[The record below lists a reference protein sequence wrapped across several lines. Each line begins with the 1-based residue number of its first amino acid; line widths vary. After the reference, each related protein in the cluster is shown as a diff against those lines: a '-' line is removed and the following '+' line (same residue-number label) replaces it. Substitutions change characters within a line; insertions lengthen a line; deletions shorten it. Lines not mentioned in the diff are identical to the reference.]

1 MLPEA
6 YFCQMKVSGFTFV
19 RNAIKYDYPIV
30 ESIQSLLPLVDEYIV
45 CIGNSDDETVE
56 LIQSISSPK
65 IKIIH
70 SVWDDNLR
78 EGGRVLAVET
88 DKAKAAV
95 AAESDWLFY
104 LQGDECIHEK
114 DFAEIKAAMHEYK
127 DDIRVDGILF
137 KYFHFYGNYSYIG
150 DSRRWYNRE
159 IRIIRNNGAIKSWKD
174 AQGFRKNTEKLNVK
188 LVNATIYHYGWVK
201 NPQLQKAKQKDF
213 GKLWISNDEAIKKH
227 QVYLDSFK
235 DGFAY
240 ADEVDSL
247 TLFNGTHPAAMKDRI
262 AKSDWHFEFDTA
274 KKRFRNF
281 KSRLLY
287 LIEKNT
293 GKRLFDYTNYKLL
306 R

>member
-1 MLPEA
+1 MPPEA

-45 CIGNSDDETVE
+45 CIGNSDDETAA
-56 LIQSISSPK
+56 LIQSIASPK

-70 SVWDDNLR
+70 SVWDDSLR

-95 AAESDWLFY
+95 AADSDWLFY

-114 DFAEIKAAMHEYK
+114 DYEEIKAAMLRYK
-127 DDIRVDGILF
+127 DDAAIDGLLF
-137 KYFHFYGNYSYIG
+137 QYFHFYGSYIYIG
-150 DSRRWYNRE
+150 DSRRWYSRE
-159 IRIIRNNGAIKSWKD
+159 IRIIRNNSEIKSWKD

-188 LVNATIYHYGWVK
+188 LIKATIYHYGWVK

-213 GKLWISNDEAIKKH
+213 GKLWIDDDESIKKH

-235 DGFAY
+235 DGFSYKEEIDA
-240 ADEVDSL
+240 L
-247 TLFNGTHPAAMKDRI
+247 TLFNGAHPASMKIRI
-262 AKSDWHFEFDTA
+262 TKADWHFEFDVTQ
-274 KKRFRNF
+274 KKFRTF
-281 KSRLLY
+281 KNKLLY
-287 LIEKNT
+287 IIEKTT
-293 GKRLFDYTNYKLL
+293 GKRLFDYKNYKLL